1 MKKISYQGEL
11 GAYSHLACN
20 EAMADYESVP
30 CRTFEAALNC
40 VREEEADLAMIPVE
54 NSVAGR
60 VADIHYLLGD
70 YDLKIYAEH
79 FQEVKHQL
87 LAKKGTSIDEI
98 KFVRSHSMA
107 IGQCQTAIQKLDL
120 KPIVMADTAGSAKY
134 ISETGTNE
142 DSAIASHLAAEIY
155 GLEIL
160 ESDIQDMKH
169 NTTRFLVMSKGAQQK
184 RDVKKSYLTSCIFE
198 VRSVPSA
205 LYKALG
211 GFTTNGVNLT
221 KLESFIVDGDFNK
234 AQFYIDLDGHVD
246 DSSVKGALEEL
257 SFYTEKLQ
265 VLGVYPKH
273 SYRNQ

>member
-11 GAYSHLACN
+11 GAYSHLACK
-20 EAMADYESVP
+20 EAMTDYESVP
-30 CRTFEAALNC
+30 CKTFEAALNC
-40 VREEEADLAMIPVE
+40 VREEKADLAMIPVE

-87 LAKKGTSIDEI
+87 LAKKGTTIDEI

-107 IGQCQTAIQKLDL
+107 IGQCQSAIQRLNL
-120 KPIVMADTAGSAKY
+120 TPIVMADTAGSAKH

-160 ESDIQDMKH
+160 KSDIQDMKH
-169 NTTRFLVMSKGAQQK
+169 NTTRFLIMSKGAEIDTK
-184 RDVKKSYLTSCIFE
+184 PGLEIYADDVECYHGATAGNVDESTLFYMMARGIDRKTATPVSYTHLTL
-198 VRSVPSA
+198 PT
-205 LYKALG
+205 KA
-211 GFTTNGVNLT
+211 
-221 KLESFIVDGDFNK
+221 
-234 AQFYIDLDGHVD
+234 
-246 DSSVKGALEEL
+246 
-257 SFYTEKLQ
+257 
-265 VLGVYPKH
+265 
-273 SYRNQ
+273 

>member
-70 YDLKIYAEH
+70 SDLKIYAEH

-107 IGQCQTAIQKLDL
+107 IGQCQTAIQRLDL
-120 KPIVMADTAGSAKY
+120 KPIVMADTAGSAKH
-134 ISETGTNE
+134 ISETGTKE

-184 RDVKKSYLTSCIFE
+184 RDAKKSYLTSCIFE

-211 GFTTNGVNLT
+211 GFATNGVNLT